1 MSRLK
6 RCKFCGKKMEKVYY
20 EKVTLNGYETVE
32 VYECSCYDW
41 KNQNNMNEEI
51 KMLDK
56 ETYDNLICILE
67 DYKIRRKNIIKEYS
81 NKNPNVSLIV
91 ETKPYIED
99 LVSNN
104 YRKQHR
110 CKYTLR

>member
-1 MSRLK
+1 
-6 RCKFCGKKMEKVYY
+6 MEKVSY
-20 EKVTLNGYETVE
+20 ETVTLNGYETVE
-32 VYECSCYDW
+32 RYECSCDDW

-56 ETYDNLICILE
+56 ETYDNLNGILE
-67 DYKIRRKNIIKEYS
+67 DYKIRRENIIEEYS
-81 NKNPNVSLIV
+81 NKNPNVSLTV
-91 ETKPYIED
+91 ETKPYIEE
-99 LVSNN
+99 LISNN